1 LCAVLLLHATPSQMG
16 TLVAL
21 QALPFAL
28 FALPTGV
35 LLDRSRKLPI
45 MISSELLSGL
55 ALGSVACA
63 YWFGVLSM
71 PWLYMVGFAIGTS
84 FVVGGGA
91 EQIFLTQLVG
101 RDRLIDAHA
110 KFATT
115 DSASRLVGPG
125 IAGILVQLLTAPF
138 AVLVTACGYMVSLL
152 TLRSMTVNEPQPLAS
167 DKHPLREIKD
177 GLVFVWSHPLLRAL
191 AWGSGVWHLLFYGS
205 NALSIL
211 FATREL
217 GMTPGMLG
225 LVQTLG
231 GLGVLAS
238 SMLVKPLT
246 RRYGSGNTMLA
257 GMASTTLGFMLTP
270 AIPAALFG
278 SALASGI
285 AYGVLVFFFDC
296 GVMLFFIPYL
306 AMRQSVTPDEFLGR
320 MISTMRFLTVATA
333 PLGALAAG
341 AVAEHFSVRTGLL
354 CIAACSLLLTVAML
368 LFSPLRTVRA

>member
-1 LCAVLLLHATPSQMG
+1 MG

-138 AVLVTACGYMVSLL
+138 AVLVTACGYMVSVL
-152 TLRSMTVNEPQPLAS
+152 TLRSMTVSEPTPVTS

-238 SMLVKPLT
+238 SVLVKPLT

-278 SALASGI
+278 SALASGV

-341 AVAEHFSVRTGLL
+341 AIAEHFSVRTGLV